1 MNKVPG
7 VSYSIG
13 LLDELQRTAAKFAAH
28 ETEIEKT
35 RRSETAAAIRESRE
49 KVEDAQRKLN
59 QDIER
64 AQNFFPKEKERLEEA
79 REARIVR
86 IRKAY
91 QDTRKSLVDEVESKK
106 GREIAGLQ
114 AKILDAKRGLQSGAA
129 EAEAAFNEFH
139 AESSQEKARQRK
151 LLKLARAAL
160 RGNWQHSRALM
171 KKFDEGVSDIDYQK
185 TELELLEQSRRE
197 TDIAEEKIK
206 DFATHPGPKL
216 FGVLPIWATALIGA
230 VVGAAVTNGMAGGAA
245 DWGIAGGIVL
255 VFSAVH
261 FVVHRLVWNGV
272 SNEAEEITR
281 SFTKARQLLEVS
293 RENAQVR
300 YERQV
305 MRLKSETE
313 KVSTKADEKW
323 KEEVDEAG
331 EKRGD
336 ILKELD
342 KRRERAL
349 KSCESLFAG
358 RIKALEGEPGETIE
372 KLRVKAQSV
381 IEGLNSECVNRE
393 AAAKTAFESAKAK
406 IETDWGAE
414 IGPIY
419 EKFAALQKV
428 TSETFEDWTP
438 EYCEGWKPPTE
449 FAHAGKF
456 ARIDVD
462 TSKLVTVPKADVLA
476 LPEPTKLEVP
486 LSVSL
491 PREGSLL
498 FETDSSAKDVL
509 IDTLNNV
516 VLRLLSKSPPGKLGF
531 TIIDPV
537 GLGQNFAGLT
547 HLADFEDSV
556 INARIWTQRGQIEER
571 LSELNDHMEKIIQMY
586 LRNEYQTIF
595 EYNEEAG
602 NIAEKYQFVV
612 IADFPASFS
621 DVAAKRLLSIAAS
634 GARCGI
640 YTLIHWDRRRQLPEG
655 FEIDDLREHSHCF
668 ECDGEEYYLMTDEFG
683 EGAKL
688 VFDRPPDADLART
701 FVQRVGQASV
711 DSNRVE
717 VPFSHVAPPD
727 GDYWSGDTTS
737 ELRVPIGRTGATKL
751 QYLAIGKGTRQHA
764 LFAGKTGSGK
774 STLFHVII
782 TNLALHCSP
791 EQVEFYLIDFK
802 KGVEFKCYGA
812 KKLPHAKVVA
822 IESDREFGLS
832 VLSRV
837 DEELKRRGEMFRALG
852 VQDIAGYK
860 AAGGK
865 EPVPRSLLIIDEF
878 QEFFTEDDRIAQNA
892 SVLLDRIVRQGRAF
906 GIHVL
911 LGSQTLGGAYT
922 LARTTMGQMV
932 IRVALQCNEADA
944 LLIMDDDNPAP
955 RLLTRPGEG
964 IYNDSAG
971 AIEGNSPFQTV
982 WISENERDE
991 WLDKACAMAVE
1002 KGKSYPAPIVFEG
1015 NAPADVR
1022 DNEALAKMLAS
1033 EPSGRPALGRAFLGA
1048 PNSIKGPTEAVFQ
1061 RQSGSNLLVVGQRDE
1076 SALAITG
1083 VGLLSLAAQY
1093 PTGAAEF
1100 VIFDGTTPETPEQ
1113 SYLDAVIN
1121 AIPHPVARAK
1131 NNDATEIMQAL
1142 TEEVKRREDDAH
1154 LSSAPEVFVVALG
1167 VQKFKKLRFEEDF
1180 GFSMDDDDEAGNP
1193 GQQLNDLIASGPSAG
1208 IHILATIDSYN
1219 NINRCLSR
1227 KALSEF
1233 EMRVVFQMSANDSA
1247 SLIDAPDA
1255 GSLGLHRAIFY
1266 NEQEGVTE
1274 TFRPYATPDQSWLSD
1289 VREKMGELAVEATA

>member
-7 VSYSIG
+7 VSHSIG
-13 LLDELQRTAAKFAAH
+13 LLDELQRTVAEFADR
-28 ETEIEKT
+28 ETGIEKSL
-35 RRSETAAAIRESRE
+35 RSETAAAIRESRE
-49 KVEDAQRKLN
+49 KADDAQRKLN

-64 AQNFFPKEKERLEEA
+64 AQEFFPKEKERLEA
-79 REARIVR
+79 AQEARIAR

-91 QDTRKSLVDEVESKK
+91 QDTRKALVDEVESKK

-114 AKILDAKRGLQSGAA
+114 ARILDAKRGLQSGAA
-129 EAEAAFNEFH
+129 EAESAFNEFR
-139 AESSQEKARQRK
+139 AESSQEKKRQRA
-151 LLKLARAAL
+151 LLKSARAAM
-160 RGNWQHSRALM
+160 RGHWQHSRALT
-171 KKFDEGVSDIDYQK
+171 KKFDEGVSDINYQK

-197 TDIAEEKIK
+197 ADAVEEKIA
-206 DFATHPGPKL
+206 DFGTHPGPKL
-216 FGVLPIWATALIGA
+216 FGLLPLWATALIGA
-230 VVGAAVTNGMAGGAA
+230 IIGAALTNGMAGGGG
-245 DWGIAGGIVL
+245 DWAITGSIVL
-255 VFSAVH
+255 GLCTLH
-261 FVVHRLVWNGV
+261 FVVHRVVWNRV
-272 SNEAEEITR
+272 NDEAVEITQ

-313 KVSTKADEKW
+313 KVSTQADEKW

-336 ILKELD
+336 ILKD
-342 KRRERAL
+342 IDRRRERAL
-349 KSCESLFAG
+349 KKCESLFAL
-358 RIKALEGEPGETIE
+358 RLAALNGEPGVTIE
-372 KLRVKAQSV
+372 KLRAETQEIIDGFNAESESRQS
-381 IEGLNSECVNRE
+381 
-393 AAAKTAFESAKAK
+393 AAKSAFATAKAGIGK
-406 IETDWGAE
+406 EWAE
-414 IGPIY
+414 AISPIFDG
-419 EKFAALQKV
+419 FAALQKV
-428 TSETFEDWTP
+428 SAETFEDWTP
-438 EYCEGWKPPTE
+438 EYCENWKPPAE

-462 TSKLVTVPKADVLA
+462 TSKLVKVPKAEVLA
-476 LPEPTKLEVP
+476 LPGPAKLEVP

-498 FETDSSAKDVL
+498 FETESAAKDVL

-547 HLADFEDSV
+547 HLSDYEDSV
-556 INARIWTQRGQIEER
+556 IHSRIWTQRAQIEER

-621 DVAAKRLLSIAAS
+621 DVAAKRLMSIAAS

-727 GDYWSGDTTS
+727 GDYWNGDTTS

-865 EPVPRSLLIIDEF
+865 ESVPRSLLIIDEF

-944 LLIMDDDNPAP
+944 LLIMDDENPAP

-982 WISENERDE
+982 WISETERDE

-1002 KGKSYPAPIVFEG
+1002 RDKSYPAPIVFEG

-1022 DNEALAKMLAS
+1022 DNEALAKMLSS
-1033 EPSGRPALGRAFLGA
+1033 EPSTRPALARAFLGA
-1048 PNSIKGPTEAVFQ
+1048 PNSIKGPTEALFQ

-1076 SALAITG
+1076 AALAITG
-1083 VGLLSLAAQY
+1083 VGLLSLSAQY
-1093 PTGAAEF
+1093 PAGGAEF
-1100 VIFDGTTPETPEQ
+1100 VIFDGTTPDTPEQ
-1113 SYLDAVIN
+1113 SYLDGVIA
-1121 AIPHPVARAK
+1121 AIPHPLVRAK
-1131 NNDATEIMQAL
+1131 NNDAVEIMQAL
-1142 TEEVKRREDDAH
+1142 TEEVKKREDDSH
-1154 LSSAPEVFVVALG
+1154 LSSAPEIFVVVLG

-1193 GQQLNDLIASGPSAG
+1193 GQQLNDLIENGPSAG

-1219 NINRCLSR
+1219 N
-1227 KALSEF
+1227 
-1233 EMRVVFQMSANDSA
+1233 
-1247 SLIDAPDA
+1247 
-1255 GSLGLHRAIFY
+1255 
-1266 NEQEGVTE
+1266 
-1274 TFRPYATPDQSWLSD
+1274 
-1289 VREKMGELAVEATA
+1289 